1 MKKKYILNEQA
12 QFVGYDLVDD
22 DYTAKNDL
30 ETCVPMPDG
39 LYEPQTFDL
48 TTLTWSGATYEEWL
62 ANQKVEPAQ
71 PSQTQQQLAQ
81 LTYQQMMTT
90 QDVTT
95 LQTQNAQM
103 AYQLMMMQQQGG
115 EA

>member
-39 LYEPQTFDL
+39 LYEPQTFDFG
-48 TTLTWSGATYEEWL
+48 TERWSGATYEEWL
-62 ANQKVEPAQ
+62 ANQPKPDPTPK
-71 PSQTQQQLAQ
+71 PSGPSPEMLAINALGIQLAKH
-81 LTYQQMMTT
+81 L
-90 QDVTT
+90 
-95 LQTQNAQM
+95 A
-103 AYQLMMMQQQGG
+103 GG
-115 EA
+115 D